1 MNISH
6 RSQTFRVIGRR
17 TPKVDALDKV
27 TGRAQFGADVALPRQ
42 LVGKVLRSPYAHA
55 RIKRIDTRKA
65 TALPGIKAV
74 ITGHDLPQ
82 IVLGASGPGGVA
94 TAREYYVS
102 REILARD
109 KVLFHGHVVA
119 AVAAISNEI
128 AEAAVNLIEVE
139 YEVLPHVTDLVA
151 AMQPDAVV
159 LHNDQYTQ
167 TVMGRA
173 ATPSNVAEHLQ
184 MGRGDV
190 AQGLAQAEVVIER
203 TFRTQTAHQGYLEPD
218 SEAAWVREDGSVIV
232 WANTQTTF
240 TQRQDLAI
248 ILGIPLSKIRV
259 VPTEVG
265 GAFGGKE
272 SVRVS
277 ALCVALSRRT
287 GLPVRL
293 TFSRAEVLQATGPGS
308 ATVSTIKVGARH
320 DGTITAIQAH
330 LVYNGGAFPGAPL
343 RSAIRRVFSHY
354 RTPNLQIDA
363 YDVVTNTP
371 HVAAYRAPGATP
383 TNFALESVL
392 DEVGESLGMDPIT
405 FRLKNASRPG
415 DPMPDGVQLPSVSLT
430 DLLQRVQAHPCWT
443 TPLAGPHHGRGI
455 ALGLWTMPGGTTSCH
470 ITLSADGSVTVSY
483 THLTLPTNREV

>member
-1 MNISH
+1 M
-6 RSQTFRVIGRR
+6 
-17 TPKVDALDKV
+17 
-27 TGRAQFGADVALPRQ
+27 TGRAQFGADVILPRM
-42 LVGKVLRSPYAHA
+42 LVGKVLRSPHAHA
-55 RIKRIDTRKA
+55 RIKRIDTSKA
-65 TALPGIKAV
+65 AVLPGVKAV
-74 ITGHDLPQ
+74 ITGNDLPK
-82 IVLGASGPGGVA
+82 IALGASGPGGVA

-119 AVAAISNEI
+119 AVAALSSEI
-128 AEAAVNLIEVE
+128 AEAAVDLIEVE
-139 YEVLPHVTDLVA
+139 YDVLPHVTDPVA
-151 AMQPDAVV
+151 TMQPK
-159 LHNDQYTQ
+159 LCCST
-167 TVMGRA
+167 TTSTPKLLRA
-173 ATPSNVAEHLQ
+173 STTPSNVAEHLQ

-190 AQGLAQAEVVIER
+190 RLGLAQAEVVIER
-203 TFRTQTAHQGYLEPD
+203 TFRTQTVHQGYLEPD

-240 TQRQDLAI
+240 TQRHDLAI
-248 ILGIPLSKIRV
+248 ILGMPLSKIRV

-287 GLPVRL
+287 GFPVRM

-320 DGTITAIQAH
+320 DGTITAIQAR
-330 LVYNGGAFPGAPL
+330 LVYNAGAFPGAPL

-371 HVAAYRAPGATP
+371 RVAAYRAPGATP
-383 TNFALESVL
+383 NEFCPGIGDRRGRRGPGPGPPSLSSQECLASWRPYARRSAITL
-392 DEVGESLGMDPIT
+392 GES
-405 FRLKNASRPG
+405 
-415 DPMPDGVQLPSVSLT
+415 
-430 DLLQRVQAHPCWT
+430 H
-443 TPLAGPHHGRGI
+443 
-455 ALGLWTMPGGTTSCH
+455 
-470 ITLSADGSVTVSY
+470 
-483 THLTLPTNREV
+483 